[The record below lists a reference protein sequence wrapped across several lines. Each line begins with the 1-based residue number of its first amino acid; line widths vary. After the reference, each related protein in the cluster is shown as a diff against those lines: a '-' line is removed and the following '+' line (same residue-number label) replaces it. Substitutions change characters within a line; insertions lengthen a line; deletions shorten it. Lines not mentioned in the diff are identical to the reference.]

1 MRIPINRHLLVR
13 YLRWEIHG
21 ERTPRSRRWP
31 RRGPARS
38 WRYKGWIRTLPSV
51 VSGRLGCEAAHTQN
65 NGMRS
70 KGSDFSCVPLT
81 PEEHREYDAGR
92 VAFERKYDLAMTAVV
107 RKLNGLWFSYGGQV
121 K

>member
-1 MRIPINRHLLVR
+1 MRSLINRHLLLR

-21 ERTPRSRRWP
+21 KRTPRSRRRP

-38 WRYKGWIRTLPSV
+38 WRYKGWIRALPSV

-81 PEEHREYDAGR
+81 PRVFQSGGWLGR
-92 VAFERKYDLAMTAVV
+92 VRSSV
-107 RKLNGLWFSYGGQV
+107 SP
-121 K
+121 